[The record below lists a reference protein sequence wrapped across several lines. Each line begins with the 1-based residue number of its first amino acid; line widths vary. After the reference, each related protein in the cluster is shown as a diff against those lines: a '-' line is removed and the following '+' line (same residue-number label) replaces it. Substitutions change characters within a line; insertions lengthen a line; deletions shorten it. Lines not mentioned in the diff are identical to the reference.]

1 PATTLLA
8 AVLSGTAIPA
18 QNVKTI
24 LTNGPTTNRYDIV
37 ILGDGYQAHEEGRF
51 DSDAQAV
58 ITALFATAPYKTF
71 QQFFNAHT
79 VFRASKESG
88 ADHPDRSPPIVKD
101 TAYDATY
108 AFGGTGRCVYIKNT
122 SQALRD
128 AALAP
133 SAEGRVMVIV
143 NDSRYGGCAGTF
155 AVTYDGSSM
164 RDVQVHEFG
173 QSFAAL
179 ADEYD

>member
-1 PATTLLA
+1 
-8 AVLSGTAIPA
+8 
-18 QNVKTI
+18 
-24 LTNGPTTNRYDIV
+24 
-37 ILGDGYQAHEEGRF
+37 
-51 DSDAQAV
+51 
-58 ITALFATAPYKTF
+58 
-71 QQFFNAHT
+71 
-79 VFRASKESG
+79 
-88 ADHPDRSPPIVKD
+88 D

-155 AVTYDGSSM
+155 AVTYNGSSM

-173 QSFAAL
+173 HSFAAL
-179 ADEYD
+179 ADEYDYPNGTYAGPEPGAKNITAQSSGSKWAKWLGSGGVSAHEGAGYYRKGLWRPRADCVMRSLGQTLCPVCTEQTVISNYVAV